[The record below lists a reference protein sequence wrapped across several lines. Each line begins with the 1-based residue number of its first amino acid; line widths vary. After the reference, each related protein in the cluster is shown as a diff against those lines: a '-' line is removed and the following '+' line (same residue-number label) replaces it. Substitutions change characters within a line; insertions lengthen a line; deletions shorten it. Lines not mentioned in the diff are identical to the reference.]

1 MHITYKI
8 SNSNLKLI
16 DNLIVA
22 PDTLTVANWADLTA
36 QSGIF
41 WIEAAI
47 DCLRA
52 ISDGM
57 ISVECRHTNYNSY
70 MQI

>member
-22 PDTLTVANWADLTA
+22 PDTPTVANWADLTT
-36 QSGIF
+36 QSGSF
-41 WIEAAI
+41 CIEAAI

-52 ISDGM
+52 FSDGM